1 MSNQRVKVK
10 SFAIEEKNK
19 ILKCLEKPGM
29 DKKSEKYG
37 LSESFLRGFIK
48 NKAQFLEKFQC
59 SSVESAKRKRI
70 WYGYFPD
77 LEQGVKL
84 WIFQLMLKDLCFKHG
99 VFAPKTEELLNPLHD
114 DGIPIDFD

>member
-29 DKKSEKYG
+29 DRKSVREKYG

-70 WYGYFPD
+70 RYGYFPD

-84 WIFQLMLKDLCFKHG
+84 WIFQ
-99 VFAPKTEELLNPLHD
+99 
-114 DGIPIDFD
+114 

>member
-29 DKKSEKYG
+29 DRKSVREKYD

-48 NKAQFLEKFQC
+48 NKAQF
-59 SSVESAKRKRI
+59 
-70 WYGYFPD
+70 
-77 LEQGVKL
+77 
-84 WIFQLMLKDLCFKHG
+84 
-99 VFAPKTEELLNPLHD
+99 
-114 DGIPIDFD
+114 